1 MRTRRAI
8 TFDERKKIE
17 EYLKQGF
24 TYEEIGRLLNRLKA
38 VIYKEVIY
46 RGFKPETYSADSAHL
61 HAELKIKRGNIE
73 SALKRKQRNIEA
85 ALKRK
90 QQLNESKDKYNYNF
104 DYNLGQQ
111 IKTKILDY
119 IVEQQVK
126 MKGQITAL
134 QISLDIILEIL
145 QEKLK

>member
-73 SALKRKQRNIEA
+73 SALKRKQ
-85 ALKRK
+85 
-90 QQLNESKDKYNYNF
+90 QLNESKNKYNYNF